1 LTPHVGRGYDFR
13 VFRPDPTI
21 PFVAAAREQVVALI
35 ESINQPQIS
44 IPGKP
49 PQAAHGHLC
58 GVRNANGSF
67 SAFVGLYLPES
78 AENVVY
84 SREPREFPREEY
96 LVAEAE
102 GVHFL
107 ESMGFMLDNL
117 NFRSLAVET
126 QESTLKRVPLFSRP
140 KPVAPAR
147 AQEPEVTSP
156 QRQVAL
162 ARFLASF

>member
-1 LTPHVGRGYDFR
+1 M
-13 VFRPDPTI
+13 FRPDPTI
-21 PFVAAAREQVVALI
+21 TFVPAAREQVVALI

-44 IPGKP
+44 IPGKL

-58 GVRNANGSF
+58 GLRNANGSF
-67 SAFVGLYLPES
+67 SAFVSLYLPES

-84 SREPREFPREEY
+84 AHEPREFSLEEY
-96 LVAEAE
+96 LAAEAE

-117 NFRSLAVET
+117 NFRNLAAGLQET
-126 QESTLKRVPLFSRP
+126 ALKRVPLFAPPRP
-140 KPVAPAR
+140 SAAPRRPEASR
-147 AQEPEVTSP
+147 AQ
-156 QRQVAL
+156 QQAAL

>member
-1 LTPHVGRGYDFR
+1 M
-13 VFRPDPTI
+13 FRPDPTI
-21 PFVAAAREQVVALI
+21 AFVAATREQVIALI

-58 GVRNANGSF
+58 GLRNPNGSF
-67 SAFVGLYLPES
+67 SAFVGLYLPQS

-84 SREPREFPREEY
+84 AREPREFPREEY
-96 LVAEAE
+96 LEAEAE

-117 NFRSLAVET
+117 NFRSLAAEV
-126 QESTLKRVPLFSRP
+126 QESTLKRAPLFSRP
-140 KPVAPAR
+140 KPAARPAAPEADGSR
-147 AQEPEVTSP
+147 AGQA
-156 QRQVAL
+156 AL

>member
-1 LTPHVGRGYDFR
+1 M
-13 VFRPDPTI
+13 FRPDPTI
-21 PFVAAAREQVVALI
+21 PFVPAAREQVVALM

-58 GVRNANGSF
+58 ALRNSNGSY
-67 SAFVGLYLPES
+67 SAYVGLYLPET

-84 SREPREFPREEY
+84 AREPREFPREEY
-96 LVAEAE
+96 VEAEAE

-107 ESMGFMLDNL
+107 ESLGFMLDNL
-117 NFRSLAVET
+117 NFRSLAADA
-126 QESTLKRVPLFSRP
+126 QESTLRRVPLFSRP
-140 KPVAPAR
+140 KRPARPSAAPAADPDAAAAEQR
-147 AQEPEVTSP
+147 A
-156 QRQVAL
+156 AL